1 MAKMTLLEMVQ
12 NILSALDSDEVTDIN
27 DTVESAQVAEII
39 KETYYEQFNNINI
52 PSSTSLLKLD
62 GISDTNSPNY
72 MRFNSD
78 VDNIKWIKYKD
89 HRNQERFT
97 EVGFITPEEF
107 LDIVLQHSAS
117 TDNVFL
123 TTDPSSTVTYY
134 IKTNKCPTYYTSF
147 DNNYIAFDS
156 YDSDYDTTLHS
167 NNSIAYGTKNREFTV
182 DNGFIPDIPDNLF
195 PLLLAEA
202 KSVCFINLKQISS
215 SKEEQRARRQRI
227 RMQNDQHK
235 SKDQQRRHIADAPNY
250 ARQRH

>member
-1 MAKMTLLEMVQ
+1 MAKMTLLEIVQ
-12 NILSALDSDEVTDIN
+12 NILSALDSDEVNDIS
-27 DTVESAQVAEII
+27 DTVESAQVAEIVR
-39 KETYYEQFNNINI
+39 ETYYEQFNNITL
-52 PSSTSLLKLD
+52 PASTSLLKLD
-62 GISDTNSPNY
+62 GISNTDSPNY

-89 HRNQERFT
+89 HRNQERFS
-97 EVGFITPEEF
+97 EVTFINPEEF

-156 YDSDYDTTLHS
+156 YDSEYESTLHS
-167 NNSIAYGTKNREFTV
+167 NNSVAYGTKTREFMLE
-182 DNGFIPDIPDNLF
+182 DDFIPDIPDNLF

-215 SKEEQRARRQRI
+215 TKEEQRARRQRI
-227 RMQNDQHK
+227 RMQNDQFK
-235 SKDQQRRHIADAPNY
+235 SKEQQRRHIADAPNY
-250 ARQRH
+250 ARYR